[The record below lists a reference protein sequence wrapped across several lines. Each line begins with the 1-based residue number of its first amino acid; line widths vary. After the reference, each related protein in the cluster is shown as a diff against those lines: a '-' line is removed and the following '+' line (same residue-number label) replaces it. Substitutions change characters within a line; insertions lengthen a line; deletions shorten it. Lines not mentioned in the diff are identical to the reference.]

1 MFKYESRYLH
11 PFKIYKPNPKNAT
24 LLQEQHGGPQGELKA
39 AMQYFAQSFRIRDK
53 EIRDLF
59 LDIATEELCHLE
71 MIAELINQLNGH
83 EPCANKATIGN
94 VEAHVLTGLTPM
106 LANASGYLWTAA
118 YVNETGDLAADIL
131 SDIASEQ
138 RAKVVYQN
146 LYRQIDDNGVRET
159 IDFLLNRE
167 EAHNT
172 MFRQAFN
179 KIQESASSQQDWGV
193 TKDSRIYFD
202 LSNLDGQNFQP
213 NDVPPSFNLNKF

>member
-1 MFKYESRYLH
+1 MPDYNPAYKQQRKQVKYKENRSVK
-11 PFKIYKPNPKNAT
+11 KIYK
-24 LLQEQHGGPQGELKA
+24 
-39 AMQYFAQSFRIRDK
+39 
-53 EIRDLF
+53 
-59 LDIATEELCHLE
+59 
-71 MIAELINQLNGH
+71 
-83 EPCANKATIGN
+83 
-94 VEAHVLTGLTPM
+94 
-106 LANASGYLWTAA
+106 
-118 YVNETGDLAADIL
+118 
-131 SDIASEQ
+131 
-138 RAKVVYQN
+138 
-146 LYRQIDDNGVRET
+146 T